1 MKIERPSHWPTDL
14 QEATALQKQLSQ
26 QVVTRDDFGEL
37 KIVAGVDVGFEQGG
51 DVTRA
56 AVALLS
62 YPDLQPLEQVIARRP
77 TSFPYIPGFLSF
89 REIPTVLDAL
99 EQLQT
104 QPDMLLC
111 DGHGIAHPR
120 RLGIASHLGVL
131 LDMPTI
137 GVGKSILVGRHEEL
151 AQERGQW
158 QSLIH
163 KKEVI
168 GAALRTRT
176 GYKPLYISPGHRVS
190 LETTIQIVM
199 QCAPKYR
206 LPETTRRAH
215 SLASAKGLG

>member
-1 MKIERPSHWPTDL
+1 MKIQRPSHWPTDL
-14 QEATALQKQLSQ
+14 QQATTLQKQLSQ
-26 QVVTRDDFGEL
+26 QVVTKDDFGEL

-62 YPDLQPLEQVIARRP
+62 FPDLQPLEQAIARRP

-89 REIPTVLDAL
+89 REIPAVLDAL
-99 EQLQT
+99 ELLQT

-131 LDMPTI
+131 LSMPTI

-158 QSLIH
+158 QPLIH

-168 GAALRTRT
+168 GAALRTRA

-199 QCAPKYR
+199 QCTPKYR

-215 SLASAKGLG
+215 NLASAKDKN